1 MQRYWFGEITDEGE
15 CRSFSGSPEE
25 IAERCRSLEPDMED
39 YVPVPLDKAVQCSG
53 YPSRENYIK
62 NLREVCISLA
72 REKIREYYS
81 AGDLELIQMV
91 RMLNEL
97 DHVINLLVEK
107 GMEWYIVRN
116 PDFSRK
122 YRNMNQKK
130 VIGMMRREKR
140 SALSHIAAEI
150 DTLSDKRTRL
160 MKEISARASEVA
172 PNCSEIVGGLVAAR
186 LISSAGGLR
195 DLAFLPAS
203 AIQVTGAESALFT
216 HLRGGTPSPKHGII
230 FQHRRV
236 HNADKAIRG
245 KVARVVAGK
254 LGIAARID
262 YFRGEADAEF
272 LEKAQQ
278 RIDAVFAG
286 AGAGGAE

>member
-1 MQRYWFGEITDEGE
+1 MQSYWFGDVSDDGE
-15 CRSFSGSPEE
+15 CRPFTGSAGELV
-25 IAERCRSLEPDMED
+25 ERCRSIEPEMKVF
-39 YVPVPLDKAVQCSG
+39 VPVSVEEALSCGVFS
-53 YPSRENYIK
+53 SREEYIAG
-62 NLREVCISLA
+62 LRKVCISLA
-72 REKIREYYS
+72 REKIRDYYS
-81 AGDLELIQMV
+81 GGDLELIQMV
-91 RMLNEL
+91 RMLNEM
-97 DHVINLLVEK
+97 DHVINLLVER

-130 VIGMMRREKR
+130 VVGMMRREKR
-140 SALSHIAAEI
+140 TGLSAIAAEI
-150 DTLSDKRTRL
+150 DSLSERRTRL
-160 MKEISARASEVA
+160 MKEISSRAMQVA

-195 DLAFLPAS
+195 ELAFLPAS

-216 HLRGGTPSPKHGII
+216 HLKGGTPSPKHGII
-230 FQHRRV
+230 FQHSRV
-236 HNADKAIRG
+236 HNADRAVRG

-272 LEKAQQ
+272 LKRAQE
-278 RIDAVFAG
+278 RIDTVFSG
-286 AGAGGAE
+286 GSEGGAE

>member
-1 MQRYWFGEITDEGE
+1 MQRYWFGDITDDGE
-15 CRSFSGSPEE
+15 CRPFSGEPEDL
-25 IAERCRSLEPDMED
+25 IERCRSIEPDMKNFVTFSPER
-39 YVPVPLDKAVQCSG
+39 AVECTG
-53 YPSRENYIK
+53 YSSREEYIRE
-62 NLREVCISLA
+62 LRKVCTALA
-72 REKIREYYS
+72 REKIKDYYS

-97 DHVINLLVEK
+97 DHVINLLVER
-107 GMEWYIVRN
+107 GMEWYIVKN

-122 YRNMNQKK
+122 YKNMNQKK
-130 VIGMMRREKR
+130 VIGLMRRQKR
-140 SALSHIAAEI
+140 SGLSSIAAEI
-150 DTLSDKRTRL
+150 DAFSDKRTRL
-160 MKEISARASEVA
+160 MKEISGRAAEVA

-186 LISSAGGLR
+186 LISSAGSLR
-195 DLAFLPAS
+195 ELAFLPAS

-236 HNADKAIRG
+236 HNADKAVRG

-262 YFRGEADAEF
+262 YFRGEADVEF
-272 LEKAQQ
+272 LEKAQE
-278 RIDAVFAG
+278 RIDTVFAG
-286 AGAGGAE
+286 GGAE

>member
-1 MQRYWFGEITDEGE
+1 MQRYWFGDIEDNGE
-15 CRSFSGSPEE
+15 CRPFRSGHEE
-25 IAERCRSLEPDMED
+25 LVERCRSLEPDMRS
-39 YVPVPLDKAVQCSG
+39 YVPLSQEKAVECSG
-53 YPSRENYIK
+53 ISTREEYIGV
-62 NLREVCISLA
+62 LRKVCIALA
-72 REKIREYYS
+72 REKIATHYS

-97 DHVINLLVEK
+97 DHVINLLVER
-107 GMEWYIVRN
+107 GMEWYIVQN

-130 VIGMMRREKR
+130 VIGMMRRQKR
-140 SALSHIAAEI
+140 SGLSAIAAEI
-150 DTLSDKRTRL
+150 DSLADRRTRL
-160 MKEISARASEVA
+160 MKEISKRAEEVA
-172 PNCSEIVGGLVAAR
+172 PNCSGVVGGLVAAR

-195 DLAFLPAS
+195 ELAFLPAS

-216 HLRGGTPSPKHGII
+216 HLKGGTPSPKHGII

-236 HNADKAIRG
+236 HNADKAVRG

-262 YFRGEADAEF
+262 YFRGEADPVF
-272 LEKAQQ
+272 LQKAQE
-278 RIDAVFAG
+278 RIDSVFT
-286 AGAGGAE
+286 GGEGE

>member
-1 MQRYWFGEITDEGE
+1 MQRYWFGDITDDGE
-15 CRSFSGSPEE
+15 CRPLSRDPEE
-25 IAERCRSLEPDMED
+25 LVERCRSLEPDMKTF
-39 YVPVPLDKAVQCSG
+39 VPFSPEKVVGCSG
-53 YPSRENYIK
+53 YTTREEYIGV
-62 NLREVCISLA
+62 LRKVCISLA
-72 REKIREYYS
+72 REKITDYYS

-97 DHVINLLVEK
+97 DHVINLLVER

-122 YRNMNQKK
+122 YKNMNQKK

-140 SALSHIAAEI
+140 TGLSSIAAEI

-160 MKEISARASEVA
+160 MKEISARAADVA

-195 DLAFLPAS
+195 ELAFLPAS

-216 HLRGGTPSPKHGII
+216 HLKGGTPSPKHGII

-236 HNADKAIRG
+236 HNADKAVRG

-262 YFRGEADAEF
+262 YFRGEADPEF
-272 LEKAQQ
+272 LEKAQE
-278 RIDAVFAG
+278 RIDFVFAG
-286 AGAGGAE
+286 GEAE